1 MNNSMWNRK
10 EELRELATQHTKYMQ
25 DNYANCINASIEESI
40 VLSSVDP
47 RVLHA
52 SSNTV
57 HTQISVIDTD
67 SVSAAFMCPS
77 EDVAILDFAS
87 YKQPGGMFREG
98 SRAQEECLCH
108 TSDLYNILS
117 SEKLLD
123 AFYRPNI
130 AEGKTFGLN
139 GNRMIIVP
147 KVLYMPSP
155 QQKREFTTIICAAPN
170 KKAAMKYFNVTP
182 DVCDGY
188 MYDRINYMMQT
199 LATVNVTDGL
209 LPVKINTLILGAFG
223 CGVFGND
230 PRYVATYFKYVI
242 DNIVPNVFQNI
253 IFAIPDNTSE
263 NYRAFTEV
271 LFQGGN

>member
-1 MNNSMWNRK
+1 MSNSVWSRK
-10 EELRELATQHTKYMQ
+10 EELCKLATQHTKYMQ
-25 DNYANCINASIEESI
+25 DNYADRINSSIKEAI

-52 SSNTV
+52 SSNAVDT
-57 HTQISVIDTD
+57 HISVIDTD
-67 SVSAAFMCPS
+67 SVSAAFMYPS

-108 TSDLYNILS
+108 ASDLYNILS
-117 SEKLLD
+117 SEKLM
-123 AFYRPNI
+123 ASFYRPNI
-130 AEGKTFGLN
+130 DNGKTFGLN

-147 KVLYMPSP
+147 KVLYIPSP
-155 QQKREFTTIICAAPN
+155 QQQREFTTIICAAPN
-170 KKAAMKYFNVTP
+170 KKAAMKYFNVAP

-199 LATVNVTDGL
+199 LAAVNMTANL
-209 LPVKINTLILGAFG
+209 LPTKINTLILGAFG

-230 PRYVATYFKYVI
+230 PRSVAAYFKYVL
-242 DNIVPNVFQNI
+242 DNIVPNAFQNI
-253 IFAIPDNTSE
+253 VFAIPDYTSE
-263 NYRAFTEV
+263 NYKVFVDV
-271 LFQGGN
+271 LLQKE